1 MIYEH
6 KLKQYV
12 DEASI
17 RKDEPMNR
25 HTSFKVG
32 GLADYFITPKDKE
45 ELGKLVKFCNKE
57 NINYCIL
64 GNGSNVLVSDNGYRG
79 IIIHIGPNFSNINIK
94 DDIIVAESG
103 ILLGKLALKAS
114 ASSLSG
120 LEFAAGIPGSLGG
133 AVFMNAGAYEGE
145 ISDVLI
151 SVTAMNANGD
161 IVIFERDELKFGYRY
176 SIFQDNNYIVLEAK
190 IKLSHGEKELIEAKI
205 KDFNN
210 RRRDKQPLEFPSAGS
225 TFKRPNGYFAA
236 KLIETAGLKGF
247 KLGGAMVS
255 DKHCGFVINKD
266 KASALDIYNI
276 CKYVEKEVY
285 EKLGV
290 NLELEVSLLGD
301 FEIEDNMQ

>member
-6 KLKQYV
+6 KLKQCV
-12 DEASI
+12 DEDGI
-17 RKDEPMNR
+17 KKDEPMSR

-32 GLADYFITPKDKE
+32 GLADYFITPKNKE
-45 ELGKLVKFCNKE
+45 ELSKLVKICNKE
-57 NINYCIL
+57 GLKYCIL
-64 GNGSNVLVSDNGYRG
+64 GNGSNLLVSDKGYRG
-79 IIIHIGPNFSNINIK
+79 IIIHLGSHFSNVDIK
-94 DDIIVAESG
+94 DDIIIAGSG

-133 AVFMNAGAYEGE
+133 AVFMNAGAYDGE
-145 ISDVLI
+145 ISDILI
-151 SVTAMNANGD
+151 SVTAMTTNGD
-161 IVIFERDELKFGYRY
+161 IVVFERDELKFGYRY
-176 SIFQDNNYIVLEAK
+176 SIFQDNNYIVLEVK
-190 IKLSHGEKELIEAKI
+190 IKLSHGKKELIEAKI

-225 TFKRPNGYFAA
+225 TFKRPEGYFAA
-236 KLIETAGLKGF
+236 KLIETVGLKGF

-276 CKYVEKEVY
+276 CKHVKKEVY

-290 NLELEVSLLGD
+290 NLELEVGLLGE
-301 FEIEDNMQ
+301 FE